1 MANYDHNHRF
11 LTVFIELMINEE
23 LHAMN
28 MLELKF
34 LAYLSSEF
42 SEFFNNIPDRILL
55 DVLFCVFRFSKASFK
70 AISCLHFAAILAL
83 IRTRKVAMAIL

>member
-34 LAYLSSEF
+34 FGLNSEF

-55 DVLFCVFRFSKASFK
+55 DVLFCVFRFSKASFN
-70 AISCLHFAAILAL
+70 AMPYLHFAAILAL

>member
-1 MANYDHNHRF
+1 M
-11 LTVFIELMINEE
+11 FIELTINVQ

-34 LAYLSSEF
+34 FVLSSEF

-55 DVLFCVFRFSKASFK
+55 DVLFCVFRFSKAAFNAMSY
-70 AISCLHFAAILAL
+70 IHFAAILAL
-83 IRTRKVAMAIL
+83 IRTRKVAMAILYFHL